1 MRLGSHPTRVN
12 LAVYSFFNAVGA
24 SPEML
29 AFPSDGASD
38 SSTFAGEL
46 REFVWRLIT
55 WDQREQM
62 NETRWSAMQGIDH
75 SSRAT

>member
-1 MRLGSHPTRVN
+1 MGLGSHPTRVN

-29 AFPSDGASD
+29 AFSSDGAND

-46 REFVWRLIT
+46 RGFVWNLLT
-55 WDQREQM
+55 
-62 NETRWSAMQGIDH
+62 
-75 SSRAT
+75 